1 MRKNTGNGR
10 QKGKKESADSCRCQR
25 KTEMKKIEVIQLKY
39 STKKNIEQGGQVM
52 YYKPDVIHELAE
64 EKKRSNRVTAALL
77 AMLIAVVIFAAVA
90 IARASGEDLRY
101 WVLCKSYVHLRMR
114 PDKDSTEVGRL
125 DCGESFLTDGEKR
138 NGWIHVI
145 DAGDCDCWVY
155 SGYVVTE
162 QPEAVFDNYIC
173 VANRQVACRR
183 WVDGPRIDGR
193 LGWLK
198 NGNAVSVFWIAGDWA
213 LTSRGYI
220 RTEWLE
226 ADPG

>member
-1 MRKNTGNGR
+1 MS
-10 QKGKKESADSCRCQR
+10 KKKFFGIILAMIIA
-25 KTEMKKIEVIQLKY
+25 TAAIL
-39 STKKNIEQGGQVM
+39 VM
-52 YYKPDVIHELAE
+52 AE
-64 EKKRSNRVTAALL
+64 EHGRTTQC
-77 AMLIAVVIFAAVA
+77 
-90 IARASGEDLRY
+90 
-101 WVLCKSYVHLRMR
+101 WVLCKDYANLRIA
-114 PDKDSTEVGRL
+114 PDKDSRCVGQL
-125 DCGESFLTDGEKR
+125 DVGEGFQTDGTSR

-226 ADPG
+226 AE